1 MKKMKYLLLF
11 EDFNIDNL
19 KKQFKIRDEVISY
32 FNSLKNI
39 NHNRK
44 DVNVDKV
51 ILWYAKI
58 LNDDIKNKFKKSLNY
73 LFNKPDRIQDFNV
86 CKEYLDYLN
95 FKIETLEG
103 NKLDVLKYV
112 LDDLYKYISYKMTN
126 INDYI
131 FSSLRDDKI
140 NFINTTVDEMNTKAN
155 EWHEELK
162 SSEDLIDKETNKIII
177 DYGDFYWVDLES
189 NDCVEE
195 GSAMGHC
202 GRTSA
207 DTLLSLRE
215 RKKYGI
221 EPHTTIAI
229 DGDIDNYTT
238 IYQIKGRGNK
248 KPVSK
253 YHKYIVDFLIK
264 NEGVYI
270 GDDEYDR
277 SQDFSIS
284 DLDYNTY
291 KNEVNQLFERDFVTL
306 DSMNEFT
313 DEYKK
318 YYIDYLKNNNKL
330 SQSTIAHLYENK
342 NIDKSDVEKY
352 GKGFKFLGDKLYGKV
367 DFDII
372 KDYLIFEDGEFDKYD
387 IKKCIKYSFKEIS
400 PRDKYLYDEIGF
412 NGELEL
418 SKFSDTFIEKLI
430 NNIVKERGSNDL
442 ETFIDKNESIRELF
456 REYRADWD
464 IPALLEDKELLEV
477 FVLKYGDED
486 IRKIETVANSIHANN
501 RIDNYNLIKIIN
513 DCFDKD
519 VRTNDGIRI
528 IKENE
533 SIYIL
538 INRFIDNILIDY
550 DLDILNNDL
559 NSSFS
564 SEEKSIFKGEE
575 QFIINCIN
583 NFLKK
588 YTIDYRE
595 IEKNI

>member
-1 MKKMKYLLLF
+1 MKYLLLF
-11 EDFNIDNL
+11 EEFNIDNL
-19 KKQFKIRDEVISY
+19 KNKFKIRDEVISY
-32 FNSLKNI
+32 FDSLKKI

-44 DVNVDKV
+44 DVNIDKV

-58 LNDDIKNKFKKSLNY
+58 LNDDIKNKLKKSLNN
-73 LFNKPDRIQDFNV
+73 LFGKPDRIDDFNIA
-86 CKEYLDYLN
+86 KTMLDYLN
-95 FKIETLEG
+95 FKIDKLEESS
-103 NKLDVLKYV
+103 LDVLK
-112 LDDLYKYISYKMTN
+112 DIIGDLYKDISSKMSN

-131 FSSLRDDKI
+131 FSSLRDEKI
-140 NFINTTVDEMNTKAN
+140 NFINTTVDEMNIKAN
-155 EWHEELK
+155 EWHKELK
-162 SSEDLIDKETNKIII
+162 SSEDLIKEETNKIII
-177 DYGDFYWVDLES
+177 DYGDYYWVDLES
-189 NDCVEE
+189 NDCEEE

-202 GRTSA
+202 GRTIA
-207 DTLLSLRE
+207 DTMLSLRE

-221 EPHTTIAI
+221 EPHATIAI
-229 DGDIDNYTT
+229 DGDIDNYTE

-270 GDDEYDR
+270 GDEEYDR

-291 KNEVNQLFERDFVTL
+291 KNEVNQLFERGFVNIKN
-306 DSMNEFT
+306 MNEFT

-352 GKGFKFLGDKLYGKV
+352 GKGFKFIGDKLYGKV
-367 DFDII
+367 DFDIV
-372 KDYLIFEDGEFDKYD
+372 KDYLIFDDGDFVAYD
-387 IKKCIKYSFKEIS
+387 IEKCIKYSFKEVS
-400 PRDKYLYDEIGF
+400 YRDKYLYDEIGF
-412 NGELEL
+412 NGDLEL

-442 ETFIDKNESIRELF
+442 ETFIDKYESIRELF

-464 IPALLEDKELLEV
+464 MRGLLEDKELLEV

-486 IRKIETVANSIHANN
+486 IRKIESVANSIHINN
-501 RIDNYNLIKIIN
+501 RIENYNLIKIIN

-528 IKENE
+528 IEEND
-533 SIYIL
+533 STYIL

-550 DLDILNNDL
+550 DLDILYNDL
-559 NSSFS
+559 DSSFS
-564 SEEKSIFKGEE
+564 SEEKSIFKGDE
-575 QFIINCIN
+575 QYFINCIN
-583 NFLKK
+583 YYLKN
-588 YTIDYRE
+588 YVIDYSE

>member
-1 MKKMKYLLLF
+1 MKYLLLF
-11 EDFNIDNL
+11 EEFNIDNL
-19 KKQFKIRDEVISY
+19 KNKFKIRDEVISY
-32 FNSLKNI
+32 FDSLKKI

-44 DVNVDKV
+44 DVNIDKV

-58 LNDDIKNKFKKSLNY
+58 LNDDIKNRLKKSLNN
-73 LFNKPDRIQDFNV
+73 LFGKPDRIDDFNIA
-86 CKEYLDYLN
+86 KTMLDYLN
-95 FKIETLEG
+95 FKIDKLEESS
-103 NKLDVLKYV
+103 LDVLK
-112 LDDLYKYISYKMTN
+112 DIIGDLYKDISSKMSN

-131 FSSLRDDKI
+131 FSSLRDEKI
-140 NFINTTVDEMNTKAN
+140 NFINTTVDEMNIKAN
-155 EWHEELK
+155 EWHKELK
-162 SSEDLIDKETNKIII
+162 SSEDLIKEETNKIII
-177 DYGDFYWVDLES
+177 DYGDYYWVDLES
-189 NDCVEE
+189 NDCEEE

-202 GRTSA
+202 GRTIA
-207 DTLLSLRE
+207 DTMLSLRE

-221 EPHTTIAI
+221 EPHATIAI
-229 DGDIDNYTT
+229 DGDIDNYTE

-270 GDDEYDR
+270 GDEEYDR

-291 KNEVNQLFERDFVTL
+291 KNEVNQLFERGFVNIKN
-306 DSMNEFT
+306 MNEFT

-352 GKGFKFLGDKLYGKV
+352 GKGFKFIGDELYGKV

-372 KDYLIFEDGEFDKYD
+372 KDYLIFDDGDFDEYD
-387 IKKCIKYSFKEIS
+387 IKKCIKYSFEEIS
-400 PRDKYLYDEIGF
+400 LRDKYLYDEIGF
-412 NGELEL
+412 NGKLDL
-418 SKFSDTFIEKLI
+418 SKFSDTFIIKLI
-430 NNIVKERGSNDL
+430 NNIVKEKGSNDL

-464 IPALLEDKELLEV
+464 MSGLLEDKELLEV
-477 FVLKYGDED
+477 FILKYGDVY
-486 IRKIETVANSIHANN
+486 INKIETVANSIHAYN
-501 RIDNYNLIKIIN
+501 RIENYNLIEIIN
-513 DCFDKD
+513 TYFDRD
-519 VRTNDGIRI
+519 DRTNDGIRI
-528 IKENE
+528 IEEND
-533 SIYIL
+533 STYIL

-550 DLDILNNDL
+550 DPDMLYNDL

-564 SEEKSIFKGEE
+564 SEEKSIFKGNE
-575 QFIINCIN
+575 QYIIDCIN
-583 NFLKK
+583 YYLNN
-588 YTIDYRE
+588 YAIDYSE
-595 IEKNI
+595 IEKKI

>member
-1 MKKMKYLLLF
+1 MKYLLLF

-19 KKQFKIRDEVISY
+19 KNKFKIRDEVISY
-32 FNSLKNI
+32 FDSLKKI

-44 DVNVDKV
+44 DVNIDKV

-58 LNDDIKNKFKKSLNY
+58 LNDDIKNKLKKSLNN
-73 LFNKPDRIQDFNV
+73 LFGKPDRIDDFNIT
-86 CKEYLDYLN
+86 KTMLDYLN
-95 FKIETLEG
+95 FKIDKLEESS
-103 NKLDVLKYV
+103 LDVLK
-112 LDDLYKYISYKMTN
+112 DIIGDLYKDISSKMSN

-140 NFINTTVDEMNTKAN
+140 NFINTTVDEMNVKAN
-155 EWHEELK
+155 EWHKELK
-162 SSEDLIDKETNKIII
+162 SSEDLIKEETNKIII
-177 DYGDFYWVDLES
+177 DYGDYYWVDLES
-189 NDCVEE
+189 NDCEEE

-202 GRTSA
+202 GRTIA
-207 DTLLSLRE
+207 DTMLSLRE

-221 EPHTTIAI
+221 EPHATIAI
-229 DGDIDNYTT
+229 DGDIDNYTE

-270 GDDEYDR
+270 GDEEYDR

-291 KNEVNQLFERDFVTL
+291 KNEVNQLFERGFVNIKN
-306 DSMNEFT
+306 MNEFT

-352 GKGFKFLGDKLYGKV
+352 GKGFKFIGDELYGKV

-372 KDYLIFEDGEFDKYD
+372 KDYLIFDDGDFDALN
-387 IKKCIKYSFKEIS
+387 IKRCIEYSFKEVS
-400 PRDKYLYDEIGF
+400 YRDKYLYDEIGF

-464 IPALLEDKELLEV
+464 MRGLLEDKELLEV
-477 FVLKYGDED
+477 FVLKYGDDD
-486 IRKIETVANSIHANN
+486 IRKIESVANSIHINN
-501 RIDNYNLIKIIN
+501 RIENYNLIKIIN

-519 VRTNDGIRI
+519 VRTNDFIRI
-528 IKENE
+528 IEEND
-533 SIYIL
+533 STYIL

-550 DLDILNNDL
+550 DLDILYNDL
-559 NSSFS
+559 DSSFS
-564 SEEKSIFKGEE
+564 SEEKSIFKGDE
-575 QFIINCIN
+575 QYFINCIN
-583 NFLKK
+583 YYLKN
-588 YTIDYRE
+588 YVIDYSE